1 MSALPFPFHENISLE
16 RYRLLQKKKQMLLL
30 KSSHVQERSMSFSSS
45 MEKYMCNEEYII
57 TKFSTSIAIVII
69 QGVNRGKRKRFKE
82 DNDDEEERRRG

>member
-1 MSALPFPFHENISLE
+1 
-16 RYRLLQKKKQMLLL
+16 
-30 KSSHVQERSMSFSSS
+30 MSFSSS